1 MRHVL
6 RRNNP
11 ASLEVKILK
20 ASEVLRGWHNYFMLA
35 VGKHKLKDLDGFIRK
50 RCRIVA
56 WVQWK
61 RIRTKYKMLRRL
73 GVSHD
78 KSYQWAN
85 TSKGA
90 TRVALS
96 PILQG
101 TLTTSVLT
109 SKGLYSLLANYI
121 AKKETQQTLF

>member
-1 MRHVL
+1 M
-6 RRNNP
+6 
-11 ASLEVKILK
+11 SLEIKISK
-20 ASEVLRGWHNYFMLA
+20 TSEILRGWMNYFMLA
-35 VGKHKLKDLDGFIRK
+35 TGKRKLEELDSFIRK

-96 PILQG
+96 PILST
-101 TLTTSVLT
+101 TLTTSIL
-109 SKGLYSLLANYI
+109 SGKGLYSLVTNYEN
-121 AKKETQQTLF
+121 KKEIQQTLF